1 MYANPW
7 KVSANILII
16 QCTPK
21 AIGFFPIYVRLRT
34 IIRIFILTGVGD
46 LCHQYGALY
55 AVDTVASLGGV
66 PLEADKLGI
75 DAIYT
80 GSQKV
85 LSCPPGTAPISFSEK
100 AVAKIK
106 SRR

>member
-1 MYANPW
+1 MLVCAEKFKLSIGIGELCAN
-7 KVSANILII
+7 N
-16 QCTPK
+16 
-21 AIGFFPIYVRLRT
+21 
-34 IIRIFILTGVGD
+34 GV
-46 LCHQYGALY
+46 LF

-75 DAIYT
+75 DVIYT

-85 LSCPPGTAPISFSEK
+85 LSCPPGTAPISFSDK

>member
-1 MYANPW
+1 MGY
-7 KVSANILII
+7 
-16 QCTPK
+16 
-21 AIGFFPIYVRLRT
+21 FFNT
-34 IIRIFILTGVGD
+34 AHNFSGVGD
-46 LCHQYGALY
+46 LCKQYGALF

-106 SRR
+106 SRRYGLLQIKSIKNSKRNARHIDFKTSS

>member
-1 MYANPW
+1 MNLLFLPNPIAFFS
-7 KVSANILII
+7 KKTFQLIG
-16 QCTPK
+16 
-21 AIGFFPIYVRLRT
+21 IGE
-34 IIRIFILTGVGD
+34 
-46 LCHQYGALY
+46 LCSRYGALF

-66 PLEADKLGI
+66 PVETDKLGI
-75 DAIYT
+75 DVIYT

>member
-1 MYANPW
+1 MYGW
-7 KVSANILII
+7 
-16 QCTPK
+16 
-21 AIGFFPIYVRLRT
+21 IGI
-34 IIRIFILTGVGD
+34 GD
-46 LCHQYGALY
+46 LCLRYGTLF

-66 PLEADKLGI
+66 RVEADKLGI

-80 GSQKV
+80 GSQKA

>member
-1 MYANPW
+1 M
-7 KVSANILII
+7 
-16 QCTPK
+16 
-21 AIGFFPIYVRLRT
+21 IGI
-34 IIRIFILTGVGD
+34 GD
-46 LCHQYGALY
+46 LCANNGVLF

-66 PLEADKLGI
+66 PVETDKLGI
-75 DAIYT
+75 DVIYT

-106 SRR
+106 SRK

>member
-1 MYANPW
+1 MCYELLRYFFKAVHD
-7 KVSANILII
+7 VS
-16 QCTPK
+16 
-21 AIGFFPIYVRLRT
+21 
-34 IIRIFILTGVGD
+34 GVGD
-46 LCHQYGALY
+46 LCKQYGALF

-106 SRR
+106 SRRYGLLQTTTRIESLYCQTCRF